1 MTNAL
6 YTHRYNQQ
14 YLFVSE
20 NTLAINHLY
29 SRLFLSA
36 IACVA
41 KENRFPLSS
50 CETDLCS
57 ANSFSLSGVI
67 VSPLSFR
74 AKQFHNRTF
83 PNIFY
88 GDCIETD
95 EVLVFFQA
103 ESFPKSAVS
112 TIVPSKI
119 YLSQDCIS
127 LGSVIFFPR
136 TKSFSPLYHVAS
148 LRL

>member
-1 MTNAL
+1 MPGGHSGEVIPVPIPNTEVKLSYADDTAFWWESRKLPGFFLFILSVTNAL

-36 IACVA
+36 IDCVA

-67 VSPLSFR
+67 VSPPSSR

-88 GDCIETD
+88 G
-95 EVLVFFQA
+95 
-103 ESFPKSAVS
+103 
-112 TIVPSKI
+112 
-119 YLSQDCIS
+119 
-127 LGSVIFFPR
+127 R
-136 TKSFSPLYHVAS
+136 LY
-148 LRL
+148 